1 MRIGKVETLGKT
13 CYLDLAKARSR
24 SNRSS
29 LGFNFPYPHH
39 DPVKDSLFL
48 VPETR
53 KFHRKRGSYFFCLV
67 PRVPSGTA
75 RGCLVQAVRHSLL
88 FIYVSNYDVTT
99 QSATIPATSE
109 GSRDVKENIIAY
121 FSLKCISQRGT
132 RKIIKSQCWIQ
143 TDKSQ
148 SRVLRCH
155 IPVSATASTGICDI
169 VSPSTEIC
177 QSGSNTGTWFY

>member
-1 MRIGKVETLGKT
+1 MCLQYEVRDRDWCVYI
-13 CYLDLAKARSR
+13 
-24 SNRSS
+24 
-29 LGFNFPYPHH
+29 
-39 DPVKDSLFL
+39 L

-67 PRVPSGTA
+67 PRVAVWYRLSGTPFCSFTSVPMTSQRKA
-75 RGCLVQAVRHSLL
+75 QRFPRRQRVPVTLKRTLL
-88 FIYVSNYDVTT
+88 ACF
-99 QSATIPATSE
+99 
-109 GSRDVKENIIAY
+109 
-121 FSLKCISQRGT
+121 FLKCISQRGT

-143 TDKSQ
+143 TEKSQ
-148 SRVLRCH
+148 SRVIRCH